1 MNNEFCYETKLCLSM
16 FNPYLPAKVLKLS
29 SKVNI
34 KLSTVKFKR
43 LGWLSSLLVHTTFYL
58 KFVFIYDFQHA
69 HILQIPH
76 LCLDLSFKNIVRP

>member
-43 LGWLSSLLVHTTFYL
+43 LGWLSSLLVHTTFYH
-58 KFVFIYDFQHA
+58 KFVFILGSYTIFNMRIYFRYLICA
-69 HILQIPH
+69 
-76 LCLDLSFKNIVRP
+76 